1 MNAIF
6 SRMKKIFFSVLG
18 EIWEDK
24 NKSEGDMFIKWPW
37 AQFLWKTIQ
46 KKCPV
51 WGVYPSSDRAG
62 KTRTAVLEK
71 RTDRCGCARCV
82 RPDLGPN
89 IFSYG
94 PPTQS
99 ISSTYYWPLGLIESF
114 YSFDISL
121 PSILLQLSFHMRNAV
136 DEHYYAWRLA
146 V

>member
-6 SRMKKIFFSVLG
+6 SWMKKIFFSVLG

-46 KKCPV
+46 KNVPCE
-51 WGVYPSSDRAG
+51 GC
-62 KTRTAVLEK
+62 TRQVIGPEK
-71 RTDRCGCARCV
+71 RV

-136 DEHYYAWRLA
+136 DEHYYAWPLA